1 MKTNLKMALLITA
14 AAVLTACG
22 SSDSTP
28 ARVATADTTVA
39 ANPATTAAVYKVP
52 FTFSGGAPELGTTAS
67 TTVTFTAPSAGTE
80 PAFAIAS
87 SQGTASG
94 STAFGSCIFK
104 VSSSTFSAAHVLGA
118 GKTLTVAPCE
128 FTVKTKGMAADGHS
142 EKRKMKLRLGRT
154 ESDDQDVDT
163 RVDSDGN
170 VKVNDQDEGKTSVED
185 VTGGSS

>member
-39 ANPATTAAVYKVP
+39 ANPATTAAVYKLP
-52 FTFSGGAPELGTTAS
+52 LTFSSGVPELGTTGS
-67 TTVTFTAPSAGTE
+67 TSVTFTAPSAGTE
-80 PAFAIAS
+80 PAFTIAS
-87 SQGTASG
+87 GQGTASG

-104 VSSSTFSAAHVLGA
+104 VSSSTFAAAHVLGA

-128 FTVKTKGMAADGHS
+128 FTINTKGMAADGNNV
-142 EKRKMKLRLGRT
+142 KRKLKIRFGRT
-154 ESDDQDVDT
+154 ESDGQDVDT
-163 RVDSDGN
+163 KVDSDGN
-170 VKVNDQDEGKTSVED
+170 VKVNDQDEGKTSVTD